1 MSLTSIKF
9 FCFFIIFYVILI
21 ILKRFK
27 IGYKNVVTKLLF
39 LLVNYL
45 FVLLI
50 DYRFLICII
59 LFTAITYYFGLKVDN
74 SKRRKFY
81 LYLGIVFSVLQ
92 LGIFKYFNFFLNEF
106 QKLLNINTISLK
118 VILPV
123 GISFYTF
130 SAISYIVD
138 IYKKKEKPANL
149 LDYSI
154 YLSFFLKLVCGPIV
168 KITKFK
174 EEFNNSEITYSN
186 FEIGIQ
192 KFVIGLFK
200 KVVIADHLMIFVD
213 DVYNYTN
220 AFSSASILLA
230 VITYSL
236 LIYFDFSGYSDIA
249 IGLSKILGFNFD
261 NNFNVPYISK
271 SPSEFWKRWHIS
283 LSSWLQEYIYIPLG
297 GNRKGNI
304 RTYINLFLTML
315 IGGIWHGA
323 NWTFILWGGING
335 IALCVHKLY
344 SRFKKKHFSNLYNT
358 WIYKFLCVCLNFVF
372 ISFTWI
378 FFRSESIA
386 DAINIITRLFKFTS
400 GLNVLYLWT
409 IFGIVVLLIEIVIAK
424 FMSKNNYVDVYYPHL
439 KLNNFFQLTLF
450 LIFCGLTIIMAYVGE
465 TQFIYGAF

>member
-9 FCFFIIFYVILI
+9 FCFFILFYIILI
-21 ILKRFK
+21 IFKKLK
-27 IGYKNVVTKLLF
+27 IGYTSTITKLLF
-39 LLVNYL
+39 LFANYL

-59 LFTAITYYFGLKVDN
+59 VFTIITYFFGLKVDN
-74 SKRRKFY
+74 DKNKKCF
-81 LYLGIVFSVLQ
+81 LYLGIVFCVLQ
-92 LGIFKYFNFFLNEF
+92 LGVFKYFNFFLLEF

-118 VILPV
+118 LFLPI

-138 IYKKKEKPANL
+138 IYKQKEKPATL

-168 KITKFK
+168 KFSKFK
-174 EEFNNSEITYSN
+174 EEFDNSKITYDN

-200 KVVIADHLMIFVD
+200 KIVIADHLVIFVD
-213 DVYNYTN
+213 DVFNYTN

-230 VITYSL
+230 IITYSL

-261 NNFNVPYISK
+261 NNFNIPYISK
-271 SPSEFWKRWHIS
+271 NPSKFWKRWHIS
-283 LSSWLQEYIYIPLG
+283 LSSWLQQYIYFPLG
-297 GNRKGNI
+297 GNRKGKT
-304 RTYINLFLTML
+304 RTYVNLFLTML

-323 NWTFILWGGING
+323 NWTFIIWGGING
-335 IALCVHKLY
+335 IALCIHKLY
-344 SRFKKKHFSNLYNT
+344 CKFKKNHISSFYDT
-358 WIYKFLCVCLNFVF
+358 WIYKIICICLTFAF
-372 ISFTWI
+372 MSFAWI
-378 FFRSESIA
+378 FFRADSIT
-386 DAINIITRLFKFTS
+386 DAINIITRLFKFTN
-400 GLNVLYLWT
+400 GINVLYWWT
-409 IFGIVVLLIEIVIAK
+409 IFGIFVLLTEIVIAK
-424 FMSKNNYVDVYYPHL
+424 LMSKNSDTEVYYPHL
-439 KLNNFFQLTLF
+439 KFNDFFQLTLF